1 MFQDISELEIQGAN
15 FTTIT
20 QLPIFYNLTQSRGM
34 VNAVILFGR
43 NGSGKSTIARAFSKL
58 KGNGEPTI
66 QTAHLIDTHGSI
78 ITLTEQDKLHT
89 FILNEDFINRNVRI
103 AGDGL
108 EAIVMLGEQIELT
121 DLIDIATRELE
132 TAQAEQE
139 SKRILAEEYHDASN
153 EKSPKF
159 YLERIKSA
167 LKRDEGWA
175 GRTLKIEHGQ
185 GRKVKPPVSDDTYIR
200 LINLT
205 PVKSRDELIID
216 FDMKFREL
224 EAAQNGTS
232 KIITVV
238 PTVPEINFDIQ
249 TVNELLQRNIEH
261 PELSRREEYLLSL
274 VHDGHGYELQRT
286 AQEFSD
292 SQVAKCPKCYQPL
305 TEQYKTDL
313 IASIKKVLS
322 DEVEKYQ
329 QSLEAHELQEIV
341 LDMSPFR
348 ELGSYQ
354 YCIDRIA
361 IINQIIQRNN
371 AIIQARSKNPYTSAT
386 EELICFAED
395 LSILEE
401 LLLQLEKKR
410 VKHNKSVTD
419 TAPIIQELNKIN
431 DEIAYYDVIEDVRK
445 LEAQKVAQKIADDSY
460 HIAVIKTEEQQRKL
474 DELNARRKNI
484 HVAIDMMNE
493 WLEYIFFSE
502 NRMYVKVENNVYKLF
517 CNGHPVKPQNVSC
530 GERNIIGLCYF
541 FISILQG
548 KNRLEAYKEE
558 YLLVIDDPISSYD
571 YDNKIGILSYLKYQ
585 LGRFLLGNKGTK
597 LLIMTHDLSTALN
610 IDRIYEELSA
620 ECNKNISYTLLELTE
635 KNIKK
640 FPKKR
645 DEYNEYTEMLK
656 LIYEY
661 GNGKASEHEIYIGN
675 IMRQVI
681 EAFSTFE
688 FKQGI
693 GFSRDDSILS
703 AIEHEKTRDYFK
715 NLMYRFV
722 LNGGSHRREQTQSMN
737 VNFFMCISEQE
748 KRRIARDLLCFMYCL
763 NKPHMKAHLGEEKC
777 KDIQEWYEKIT
788 IQN

>member
-1 MFQDISELEIQGAN
+1 
-15 FTTIT
+15 
-20 QLPIFYNLTQSRGM
+20 
-34 VNAVILFGR
+34 
-43 NGSGKSTIARAFSKL
+43 
-58 KGNGEPTI
+58 
-66 QTAHLIDTHGSI
+66 
-78 ITLTEQDKLHT
+78 
-89 FILNEDFINRNVRI
+89 
-103 AGDGL
+103 
-108 EAIVMLGEQIELT
+108 
-121 DLIDIATRELE
+121 
-132 TAQAEQE
+132 
-139 SKRILAEEYHDASN
+139 
-153 EKSPKF
+153 
-159 YLERIKSA
+159 
-167 LKRDEGWA
+167 
-175 GRTLKIEHGQ
+175 
-185 GRKVKPPVSDDTYIR
+185 
-200 LINLT
+200 
-205 PVKSRDELIID
+205 
-216 FDMKFREL
+216 
-224 EAAQNGTS
+224 
-232 KIITVV
+232 
-238 PTVPEINFDIQ
+238 
-249 TVNELLQRNIEH
+249 
-261 PELSRREEYLLSL
+261 
-274 VHDGHGYELQRT
+274 
-286 AQEFSD
+286 
-292 SQVAKCPKCYQPL
+292 
-305 TEQYKTDL
+305 
-313 IASIKKVLS
+313 
-322 DEVEKYQ
+322 
-329 QSLEAHELQEIV
+329 
-341 LDMSPFR
+341 
-348 ELGSYQ
+348 
-354 YCIDRIA
+354 
-361 IINQIIQRNN
+361 
-371 AIIQARSKNPYTSAT
+371 
-386 EELICFAED
+386 
-395 LSILEE
+395 
-401 LLLQLEKKR
+401 
-410 VKHNKSVTD
+410 
-419 TAPIIQELNKIN
+419 
-431 DEIAYYDVIEDVRK
+431 
-445 LEAQKVAQKIADDSY
+445 
-460 HIAVIKTEEQQRKL
+460 
-474 DELNARRKNI
+474 
-484 HVAIDMMNE
+484 
-493 WLEYIFFSE
+493 
-502 NRMYVKVENNVYKLF
+502 MYVKVENNVYKLF

-548 KNRLEAYKEE
+548 KSRLEAYKEE